1 MKKFLFLLIV
11 AVATMQAFAAN
22 VDRFAAQAK
31 AEAFLKAHAPSGKL
45 MSSGHVNFKSVHTVN
60 NSSNVAVAAY
70 HVFNTD
76 DMFVIV
82 SGDDRTE
89 EILGYG
95 EGTLDLDRIPSN
107 MRYWLSLYQKQIE
120 YLQARPGMVVEVQS
134 KLQSPRRAQNVS
146 PLLKAKWDQ
155 ASPYY
160 NECVINGTQYVT
172 GCPATSLAQVF
183 YYWKYPTGPTGTIPA
198 YKFRSGYSWVNVP
211 SLPSITFDW
220 ANMKDSYAYSATST
234 QKTAV
239 AKLMR
244 YIGQVEHMEYGTN
257 GSGISSDSTIL
268 ITNACKFFG
277 YDSNVRNIKKSNYY
291 GSYTYYTDAQWA
303 ALIQAELEAG
313 HPIVYCAISDEGSG
327 GGHAFNVDGYTVS
340 TNKYHINWGW
350 SGYGNGDFA
359 LNAFTDYDG
368 MTFDIYQQMV
378 IGIQPPGG
386 VITFPVLN
394 VEPQSLDFGTVNVGG
409 SATRTFTVSG
419 INILG
424 DVTFTR
430 GGNAAFSVSPESLT
444 AEQIAAGA
452 TVTVTYA
459 PTTASSSQTGT
470 ITVASTGAES
480 VTVSLTGASTANPV
494 LNADPSSLSFTT
506 TVGNPVTDVFTLTGY
521 NLSGAVYL
529 AVVNSTGG
537 FSINKSS
544 VTKAAAANGVEV
556 TVTYKPTSL
565 GNHTAKV
572 MLRSKDSDTIY
583 VNLSGTAVFTKET
596 PVMLPANE
604 QYITTSSFLAEW
616 TDATAAAGVS
626 GYTLEYATGGQSHT
640 INNITNKNYLLEELI
655 AGATYSYKVKAF
667 YVDNTESAWSNI
679 QYVTL
684 PEEPAFLI
692 GDVNLDGRLSIADVT
707 ALINLLL
714 GGGEWP
720 LSADVDQNGSLSI
733 KDVTDLINILL
744 SGGGG
749 E

>member
-31 AEAFLKAHAPSGKL
+31 AEAFLKAHAVNGKM
-45 MSSGHVNFKSVHTVN
+45 MSSGPINFKSVRTVN

-95 EGTLDLDRIPSN
+95 EGTLDLDKIPSN

-146 PLLKAKWDQ
+146 PLLRAKWDQ
-155 ASPYY
+155 TSPYY

-198 YKFRSGYSWVNVP
+198 YRFRSGYSWVNVP

-220 ANMKDSYAYSATST
+220 ANMKDSYAYSSTST

-257 GSGISSDSTIL
+257 GSGISSDSTVL

-277 YDSNVRNIKKSNYY
+277 YDSNVRNIKKTNYY

-386 VITFPVLN
+386 VVTFPVLT
-394 VEPQSLDFGTVNVGG
+394 VEPQSLDFGTVNVGN
-409 SATRTFTVSG
+409 STTRTFTVSG

-444 AEQIAAGA
+444 AEQVAAGA

-459 PTTASSSQTGT
+459 PTTASNSQTGT
-470 ITVASTGAES
+470 ITVASPGAES
-480 VTVSLTGASTANPV
+480 ITVSLTGASTATPV
-494 LNADPSSLSFTT
+494 LTADPASLTFTS

-565 GNHTAKV
+565 GNHTAQV
-572 MLRSKDSDTIY
+572 MLRSKDADTIY
-583 VNLSGTAVFTKET
+583 VNLNGTAEFTKET

-604 QYITTSSFLAEW
+604 QYITTTSFLAEW

-626 GYTLEYATGGQSHT
+626 GYTLEYGTAGDIHT

-655 AGATYSYKVKAF
+655 AGATYSYKVKAL

-684 PEEPAFLI
+684 PEEPAFEI
-692 GDVNLDGRLSIADVT
+692 GDVNLDGRVSIADVT
-707 ALINLLL
+707 ALINILL
-714 GGGEWP
+714 GGEDWP
-720 LSADVDQNGSLSI
+720 LTADVDQNGSVTI
-733 KDVTDLINILL
+733 KDVTDLIEILL